1 MFRTK
6 VTSALVSQAIIT
18 TSVTPAKNEKKI
30 VSHGYLYLLKIYPK
44 RYNTIVSAIN
54 NPEIGVLAESSLHA
68 ALKSYY
74 TGPGDRVEEP
84 INGYLIDIQK
94 PTELLEIQ
102 TKNFGSM
109 KAKLDTLLEN
119 HIVRIIHPLIQN
131 KTIIRVSNEGEIV
144 SRRKSP
150 KQGQA
155 IEVFK
160 ELMRIPK
167 QSLHPNFRLT
177 VVLVNADE
185 YWLDDGQGSWRRKH
199 WSIRD
204 RKISKIIKEVYIDNP
219 EQYLTLLPDTLPDP
233 FTNSQL
239 KKSTKISPRLAGKVT
254 FTLREMNLIQL
265 VGKEGKA
272 YLFSRTL

>member
-1 MFRTK
+1 
-6 VTSALVSQAIIT
+6 
-18 TSVTPAKNEKKI
+18 
-30 VSHGYLYLLKIYPK
+30 
-44 RYNTIVSAIN
+44 VSAIN

-84 INGYLIDIQK
+84 INGYLIDLQK

-131 KTIIRVSNEGEIV
+131 KTIIRVSTEGEIV

-265 VGKEGKA
+265 IGKEGKA